1 VHIVFAA
8 FSRAACLM
16 LATVCL
22 VACATGPVK
31 TPAEQQADKTTVD
44 KVEQALNADT
54 TLYARHIIVKADK
67 GVVRLTGFVFDQPDL
82 VEAERIAQAVP
93 GVIRV
98 VNALELQRN
107 GNENSGVT
115 R

>member
-1 VHIVFAA
+1 MFAVM
-8 FSRAACLM
+8 SRAACLA
-16 LATVCL
+16 LATLCL

-31 TPAEQQADKTTVD
+31 TPAEQQADKATVD
-44 KVEQALNADT
+44 KVELALNADT
-54 TLYARHIIVKADK
+54 TLYARHIIVRADS
-67 GVVRLTGFVFDQPDL
+67 GVVRLTGFVWDPPDL
-82 VEAERIAQAVP
+82 VEAERIAQSVP

-107 GNENSGVT
+107 GVDNSGVT

>member
-1 VHIVFAA
+1 MFSLR
-8 FSRAACLM
+8 SRAVCLA

-22 VACATGPVK
+22 VACATGPAE
-31 TPAEQQADKTTVD
+31 TPAQQQADKATVA
-44 KVEQALNADT
+44 KVEQALSADT
-54 TLYARHIIVKADK
+54 TLYARHIIVRADN
-67 GVVRLTGFVFDQPDL
+67 GVVRLTGFVWDQPDL
-82 VEAERIAQAVP
+82 VEAGRIAQSVP

-107 GNENSGVT
+107 GVDNSGVT

>member
-1 VHIVFAA
+1 MVFAA
-8 FSRAACLM
+8 MTRAACLA
-16 LATVCL
+16 LATLCL
-22 VACATGPVK
+22 AACTTGPLK
-31 TPAEQQADKTTVD
+31 TPAEQQADKATVD

-54 TLYARHIIVKADK
+54 TLYARHIIVRADN
-67 GVVRLTGFVFDQPDL
+67 GVVRLTGFVWDQPDL

-107 GNENSGVT
+107 GNDNSGVT

>member
-1 VHIVFAA
+1 MLAA
-8 FSRAACLM
+8 MSRGACLV

-22 VACATGPVK
+22 VACAMGPVK
-31 TPAEQQADKTTVD
+31 TPAEQQADKATVD
-44 KVEQALNADT
+44 KVEQAFSADT

-82 VEAERIAQAVP
+82 VEAERIAQSVP

-107 GNENSGVT
+107 GNDNSGVT